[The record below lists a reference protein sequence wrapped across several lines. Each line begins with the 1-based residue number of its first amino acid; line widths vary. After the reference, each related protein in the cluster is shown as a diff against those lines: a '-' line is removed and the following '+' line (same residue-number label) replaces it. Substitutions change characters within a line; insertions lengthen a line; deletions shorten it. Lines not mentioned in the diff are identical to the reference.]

1 MFRSA
6 TDNDI
11 PELRRLWK
19 LCFDAD
25 RAFLDAFF
33 GKGYKLA
40 KTFILDSE
48 SGILSALSVFPI
60 KYVGY
65 NGGYV
70 YGVCTHPEH
79 RGHRHAIS
87 LLKFTEEQL
96 LDKELDY
103 MILRPASPPLFDYY
117 RKQGYSTTLYRTT
130 KKVTLPLIA
139 PETAMEPLS
148 VHTMLAVRANQC
160 SDGLLFEWSPE
171 MCEYLLSYIEY
182 CKGKAC
188 RINYNEGYVICYP
201 DSEDNGAIVCEE
213 YGENFDSGHGHS
225 LIPYWIKSIYPN
237 SSTAIISTPAE
248 NEKEAHMLCKTRLD
262 IFSGKDP
269 LFTFTME

>member
-1 MFRSA
+1 MFRLSKG
-6 TDNDI
+6 DDV
-11 PELRRLWK
+11 PELRTLWRK
-19 LCFDAD
+19 CFDAD
-25 RAFLDAFF
+25 RTFLDLFF
-33 GKGYKLA
+33 EKGYGL
-40 KTFILDSE
+40 TRTYVME
-48 SGILSALSVFPI
+48 TETGIVSALSIFLV
-60 KYVGY
+60 KYAGHS
-65 NGGYV
+65 GGYV

-79 RGHRHAIS
+79 RGHRHAVS
-87 LLKFTEEQL
+87 LLRHAEEQL
-96 LDKELDY
+96 LDKDLDF
-103 MILRPASPPLFDYY
+103 MILRPASHSLFEYY
-117 RKQGYSTTLYRTT
+117 RQQGYDTTLYRSV
-130 KKVTLPLIA
+130 KRVTLPLIP
-139 PETAMEPLS
+139 PEIVLEPLS

-188 RINYNEGYVICYP
+188 RINYDEGYVICYP

-213 YGENFDSGHGHS
+213 YGENFDRGHGHS
-225 LIPYWIKSIYPN
+225 LIPYWIKGIYPN

-262 IFSGKDP
+262 IFSGKHP